1 MQPQHTLFI
10 CKTCASVW
18 KDGKRQGKS
27 GGQEFIENLTEKYQ
41 NWDLRENFSLVPVEC
56 MSACSHACAISFS
69 APGKYTYLFGDLPV
83 NESADAV
90 LECAGLY
97 YSKSDGNLPWS
108 ERPEVLKK
116 GIIAKIPPVFAGV

>member
-1 MQPQHTLFI
+1 MQPKHTLFI

-41 NWDLRENFSLVPVEC
+41 SWDLRESFSIVPVEC

-69 APGKYTYLFGDLPV
+69 APGKFTYLFGDLPV
-83 NESADAV
+83 KECADAV
-90 LECAGLY
+90 LECAGIY
-97 YSKSDGNLPWS
+97 YSKTDGSLPWS
-108 ERPEVLKK
+108 ERPDALKK
-116 GIIAKIPPVFAGV
+116 GIIAKIPPVAAGV